1 MGNLVLD
8 MSMSLDGF
16 IAGPD
21 DGPDNGL
28 GIAGHWDGDHHDG
41 VPIFVPTH
49 RAPDNPPTGVATI
62 TYVTDG
68 IESAVAQAKTA
79 AGDRNV
85 MLHGADTVQRCLQA
99 GVLDEMEIHVVPV
112 LLGQGRRLFD
122 HLRADH
128 IVLELS
134 RIVDAPGVT
143 HLHYRIRYG
152 RETRSSGASSPSV
165 TTTHHSCYS
174 RAVRELS
181 WPEARCERLAAGG
194 MVAQVAALSIRARS
208 WHSLWPD
215 SVR

>member
-28 GIAGHWDGDHHDG
+28 GVDGHRLHAWLGDG
-41 VPIFVPTH
+41 
-49 RAPDNPPTGVATI
+49 TGDDPRSYRPVGPSGEVFDELMAT
-62 TYVTDG
+62 G
-68 IESAVAQAKTA
+68 AVLVGRRTFDIAQAKTA

-99 GVLDEMEIHVVPV
+99 RVLDEMEIHVVPV
-112 LLGQGRRLFD
+112 LLDQGRRLFD

-128 IVLELS
+128 IELELT

-174 RAVRELS
+174 RAVRRAL
-181 WPEARCERLAAGG
+181 LA
-194 MVAQVAALSIRARS
+194 
-208 WHSLWPD
+208 
-215 SVR
+215 